1 MAFTKNRVDDG
12 AVARLVQLYKN
23 SASRLLSNFDNVSDF
38 SRARRLALI
47 AEVDKELKKL
57 GADTSKWLDAE
68 LKKSYGVGIK
78 EAVSGLNTLV
88 VDGAIG
94 KSKVP
99 VKGNFTQPNKLQ
111 VQALID
117 DASRAFAEALTL
129 VGRNVR
135 SITTQAFQREIRA
148 KIAEGVVTG
157 QTRKEIV
164 SAVKNELKDNGLIA
178 LRDRGGKSWSLD
190 RYADM
195 LARTK
200 LTEARN
206 SGLATRML
214 ENGHDL
220 VQVSI
225 NGSDHEAC
233 AEQEGKIFSLTG
245 KTPGYP
251 PLSDAE
257 NEGLFHPN
265 CKHTINPIEPSLA
278 EKTYGWDRESGT
290 YEQGVFE
297 NG

>member
-1 MAFTKNRVDDG
+1 MAFTQNRVNDG
-12 AVARLVQLYKN
+12 SVNRLIKLYKD
-23 SASRLLSNFDNVSDF
+23 SASRLLSNFGSVSDF
-38 SRARRLALI
+38 SRSRRLALI
-47 AEVDKELKKL
+47 AEVDKELNKL
-57 GADTSKWLDAE
+57 GKDTQSWLDTE
-68 LKKSYGVGIK
+68 LRKSYGIGMK
-78 EAVSGLNTLV
+78 DAVAGLNTLV
-88 VDGAIG
+88 VEGAIG
-94 KSKVP
+94 KDKVP
-99 VKGNFTQPNKLQ
+99 IKGNFTQPNKLQ

-117 DASRAFAEALTL
+117 DSSRAFGEALTL

-157 QTRKEIV
+157 QTRKDIV
-164 SAVKNELKDNGLIA
+164 SAVKNELQNNGLIA

-206 SGLATRML
+206 TGLSTKML

-225 NGSDHEAC
+225 NGSDHKAC
-233 AEQEGKIFSLTG
+233 ADQEGKIFSLTG
-245 KTPGYP
+245 KTAGYP
-251 PLSDAE
+251 PLSVAE

-265 CKHTINPIEPSLA
+265 CKHTINPIEVKLA
-278 EKTYGWDRESGT
+278 EKTYGWDRETGE
-290 YEQGVFE
+290 YKQGVFE
-297 NG
+297 NA